1 MEGCDSQRMV
11 VLPALSK
18 PNTNILASLSPKM
31 DINRDIQMPILSRR
45 SDHSANWLLFLA
57 LVSAPSGTVYRCH
70 ANNSVVLFA
79 SVHLP

>member
-1 MEGCDSQRMV
+1 MV

-45 SDHSANWLLFLA
+45 PEHSANRLLA
-57 LVSAPSGTVYRCH
+57 LDLGLAPSRTLYRCH
-70 ANNSVVLFA
+70 ADVPVALFS
-79 SVHLP
+79 SVHLL